1 MELTMSHDKIKAAA
15 RARMAET
22 GEPYAAAR
30 RAVLAEQQR
39 RFFAISFD
47 THGANWITKYLDTVF
62 GGGPGRAGVF
72 VYPDHLHI
80 TMAMFRL
87 DVPRSAI
94 RHVKPSTENI
104 HGSSGI
110 HSTRGRLLINGCARG
125 LVEFDVDP
133 PVKRGKGF
141 AALIPR
147 PVVRRVVLSLDSPDE
162 FIEALAP
169 STEE

>member
-1 MELTMSHDKIKAAA
+1 MELTMSHNKIKAAA

-47 THGANWITKYLDTVF
+47 THGLNWITKYADTLF
-62 GGGPGRAGVF
+62 GGGPGRSGVF
-72 VYPDHLHI
+72 VHPDHLHVK
-80 TMAMFRL
+80 MGAVFRL
-87 DVPRSAI
+87 DVPRSSI
-94 RHVKPSTENI
+94 RSVKASTEEI
-104 HGSSGI
+104 HGTSGV

-125 LVEFDVDP
+125 LVELDLDP

-141 AALIPR
+141 AALLPR
-147 PVVRRVVLSLDSPDE
+147 PVVRRVVLSLDNPDE
-162 FIEALAP
+162 FIEALALP
-169 STEE
+169 S